1 MVNHKQ
7 RKHNQ
12 SKGNDQLQT
21 ANHKD
26 KRAIRDLTENP
37 YHSLN
42 QSGHRN
48 DEHEGHRDIKH
59 PALTASSLKEHC
71 ETGQHKS
78 GKELVR

>member
-1 MVNHKQ
+1 MISTGKIRLRLLSLSNCLHRSRLTELRNTVVNHKQ

-37 YHSLN
+37 Y
-42 QSGHRN
+42 
-48 DEHEGHRDIKH
+48 
-59 PALTASSLKEHC
+59 
-71 ETGQHKS
+71 
-78 GKELVR
+78 LV

>member
-37 YHSLN
+37 Y
-42 QSGHRN
+42 
-48 DEHEGHRDIKH
+48 
-59 PALTASSLKEHC
+59 
-71 ETGQHKS
+71 
-78 GKELVR
+78 LV

>member
-26 KRAIRDLTENP
+26 KRAIRDLTEI
-37 YHSLN
+37 
-42 QSGHRN
+42 RT
-48 DEHEGHRDIKH
+48 
-59 PALTASSLKEHC
+59 TASTRAVIVTMNMKVIG
-71 ETGQHKS
+71 T
-78 GKELVR
+78 